1 MQELDL
7 SVSALLDDLAE
18 RLGPLFPRSETR
30 ARALRYIQGL
40 LSQCERKNSWH
51 LAEWLGD
58 ATPDGGQYLL
68 DRARW
73 NADVARDILRQWVID
88 TLGSPEGVLVLD
100 ETGFTKKG
108 QHSAGVQRQYSGTAV
123 RIENSQIGVFLLYA
137 SPAGHAFLDRA
148 LYLPKSWTQD
158 RERCRRAGIPDDVE
172 FASKPELARWMLEC
186 AMDQDI
192 PAAWVT
198 GDSVYGGNRS
208 LRLWLEERSQPF
220 VLEVTCNESLWW
232 QSFHYTRSDEI
243 AAALPDDAWQTLSAG
258 SGSKGERWFCDS
270 QR

>member
-1 MQELDL
+1 M
-7 SVSALLDDLAE
+7 A
-18 RLGPLFPRSETR
+18 RRCHPR
-30 ARALRYIQGL
+30 
-40 LSQCERKNSWH
+40 W
-51 LAEWLGD
+51 
-58 ATPDGGQYLL
+58 GQYLL

-108 QHSAGVQRQYSGTAV
+108 QHSAGVQRQYSGTAG

-137 SPAGHAFLDRA
+137 SPAGQAFLDRA
-148 LYLPKSWTQD
+148 LYLPKSWTLD

-172 FASKPELARWMLEC
+172 FASKPELARRMLEC

-220 VLEVTCNESLWW
+220 VLEVACNESLWW
-232 QSFHYTRSDEI
+232 QSFHYTRADEI

>member
-158 RERCRRAGIPDDVE
+158 ARA
-172 FASKPELARWMLEC
+172 
-186 AMDQDI
+186 
-192 PAAWVT
+192 
-198 GDSVYGGNRS
+198 
-208 LRLWLEERSQPF
+208 
-220 VLEVTCNESLWW
+220 
-232 QSFHYTRSDEI
+232 
-243 AAALPDDAWQTLSAG
+243 LSACG
-258 SGSKGERWFCDS
+258 HP
-270 QR
+270 